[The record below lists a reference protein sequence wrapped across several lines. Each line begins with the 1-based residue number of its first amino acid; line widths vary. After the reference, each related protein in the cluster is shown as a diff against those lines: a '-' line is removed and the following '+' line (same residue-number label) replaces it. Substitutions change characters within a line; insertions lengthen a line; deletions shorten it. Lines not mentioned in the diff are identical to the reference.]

1 MRGYYKA
8 PDQLAQAIIVELGLQ
23 LATKLKMFLMGAR
36 SKLWSNTP
44 KKTASHKLSMETNL
58 KKLVS
63 ISSEAL
69 CDDVP
74 QIPDRLLNQF
84 GELGEQL
91 VDLLDNK
98 NGFYAFESALHV
110 LPAGCIDSCL
120 NIEAWNDDSSWR
132 KEYGDLVQ
140 GYLFFAEDVFGVQF
154 ALCNRGIRKFDPETG
169 EFEDFASNLEEWAAK
184 ILEDYNYET
193 GHQLAHDWQLQ
204 NGSLPAGR
212 RLLPKIPFVLGGAY
226 EVENLYA
233 ADALQGM
240 MFRAD
245 IWRQIRELPDGSQIK
260 LKVIK

>member
-1 MRGYYKA
+1 
-8 PDQLAQAIIVELGLQ
+8 
-23 LATKLKMFLMGAR
+23 
-36 SKLWSNTP
+36 
-44 KKTASHKLSMETNL
+44 METNL

-69 CDDVP
+69 CDDSP
-74 QIPDRLLNQF
+74 QILDRLLSQA
-84 GELGEQL
+84 GVLGEQL
-91 VDLLDNK
+91 IDLLRNK

-110 LPAGCIDSCL
+110 LPAGCKGSCM
-120 NIEAWNDDSSWR
+120 NIEEWNNDSSWR

-154 ALCNRGIRKFDPETG
+154 ALCNLAVRKFDPEIG
-169 EFEDFASNLEEWAAK
+169 EFEDFAPDLEKWAAK

-193 GHQLAHDWQLQ
+193 GFPLAHDWQLQ
-204 NGSLPAGR
+204 NGPLSPGK

-233 ADALQGM
+233 ADALEGT

-245 IWRQIRELPDGSQIK
+245 IWRQISDLPDGSQIK
-260 LKVIK
+260 LKVINRPT